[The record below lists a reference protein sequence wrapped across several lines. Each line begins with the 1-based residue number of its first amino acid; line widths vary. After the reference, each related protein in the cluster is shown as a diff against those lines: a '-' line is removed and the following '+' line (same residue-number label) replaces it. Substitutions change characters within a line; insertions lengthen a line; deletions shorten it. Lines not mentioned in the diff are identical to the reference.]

1 MSLRTFRQQI
11 RRLERTTD
19 FNGFHLIYAY
29 VGTPDLKLASEE
41 HIASETALAKRMR
54 KLPFVF
60 RLNASRQPRGGEA

>member
-1 MSLRTFRQQI
+1 MSLRAFRQRI

-29 VGTPDLKLASEE
+29 FGTPDLEVASEE
-41 HIASETALAKRMR
+41 HITIETALAKRMK

-60 RLNASRQPRGGEA
+60 RLNASRQPCSGEA

>member
-1 MSLRTFRQQI
+1 MSLRAFRQRI

>member
-1 MSLRTFRQQI
+1 MSLRAFSQRI
-11 RRLERTTD
+11 LRLERTSD